1 MLFPQPAGPVTTQ
14 ICCTCAGFVG
24 LSWVMDAGVDD
35 PLRSGMIAL
44 LVEFTGA
51 CEGWGRSPAES
62 MLKTGGSWAEFQGYD
77 P

>member
-1 MLFPQPAGPVTTQ
+1 
-14 ICCTCAGFVG
+14 
-24 LSWVMDAGVDD
+24 MDAGVDD